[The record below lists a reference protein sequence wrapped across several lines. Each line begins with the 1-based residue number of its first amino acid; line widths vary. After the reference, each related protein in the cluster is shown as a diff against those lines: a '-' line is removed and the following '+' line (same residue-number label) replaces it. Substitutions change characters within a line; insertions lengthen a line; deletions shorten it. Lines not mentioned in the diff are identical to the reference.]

1 MGQIQMT
8 RAQLIR
14 QLVLDS
20 QYVIDE
26 DVVAAAILA
35 RGAARSFVCEAT
47 FRNDAREAHV
57 RSFRPTKQ
65 ARSFRPCNLQPAR
78 DGRDVPTRWRRGFE
92 DGR

>member
-1 MGQIQMT
+1 MT

-26 DVVAAAILA
+26 EVVAAAILA
-35 RGAARSFVCEAT
+35 RGAARTLICEVA

-57 RSFRPTKQ
+57 RSFRPTRE
-65 ARSFRPCNLQPAR
+65 ARSFRPCNLQPTREVRAL
-78 DGRDVPTRWRRGFE
+78 PARWRRGFE
-92 DGR
+92 GRR

>member
-1 MGQIQMT
+1 MR

-26 DVVAAAILA
+26 EVVAAAILA
-35 RGAARSFVCEAT
+35 RGAAHSLVCEAT
-47 FRNDAREAHV
+47 FRNDARETHV
-57 RSFRPTKQ
+57 RSFRPTKE

-78 DGRDVPTRWRRGFE
+78 DGRAVPTRWRRGFE
-92 DGR
+92 GGR

>member
-1 MGQIQMT
+1 MR

-26 DVVAAAILA
+26 QIVAAAILA
-35 RGAARSFVCEAT
+35 RGIARSLVSEAA
-47 FRNDAREAHV
+47 FRNDAREAQV
-57 RSFRPTKQ
+57 RSFRPTRE

-78 DGRDVPTRWRRGFE
+78 GGALPARWRRGSE
-92 DGR
+92 GGR